1 MATASSSAAA
11 PGPSSSSSP
20 PPLQARPTRAG
31 ADPLLV
37 VCGCFSVVTAATAL
51 LCVAVNVLSAAQAFR
66 AGSDI
71 FGGIFRCYAVVF
83 ALFVGILETEWG
95 FIIKFWKIF
104 EYWPARGMLQIF
116 VAVMTKAYPTIERN
130 DLILLQQIASY
141 MLLACGAVYVIS
153 GILCIGVLKRSRQ
166 QKATSREQAV
176 KDLKVSSWFIF
187 LAVIAW
193 NPETGLFCVLTH
205 GLPSL

>member
-11 PGPSSSSSP
+11 PGTSSSP

-51 LCVAVNVLSAAQAFR
+51 LCVAVNVLSATQAFR

-116 VAVMTKAYPTIERN
+116 VAVLTKAYPTIERN

-176 KDLKVSSWFIF
+176 KDLKVSTWFIF
-187 LAVIAW
+187 LAVIEW
-193 NPETGLFCVLTH
+193 NPETGHFCVLTH